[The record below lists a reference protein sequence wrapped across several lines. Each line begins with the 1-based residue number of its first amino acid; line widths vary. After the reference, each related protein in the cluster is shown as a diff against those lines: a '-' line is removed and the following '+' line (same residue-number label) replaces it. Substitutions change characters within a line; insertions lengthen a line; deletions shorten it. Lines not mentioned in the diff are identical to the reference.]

1 MKIKKSFYH
10 RKWCGCLY
18 ACECVAIVI
27 IAMMVP
33 PVVWASDMVAESRAV
48 AQLEEVVVTAT
59 RVQTPKQDVAANIT
73 VITAEDMEKMP
84 ASSAAEVLQY
94 IAGVYVEFNGGLGS
108 DATGIRIQ
116 GSEIRHVAVFQD
128 NVPLNQLANPMT
140 DLSYIPVDTIDRIEI
155 YKGAASSAWGSS
167 LGGVINIITK
177 EPERKKTFAADVRTS
192 YGEYETSKSRGT
204 VSGTKDRLGYLVS
217 MTHERSDGFIR
228 HTQYQQDAVYA
239 KINYDLGTRSRLNFI
254 YSYDKGQNEDPILN
268 YPDFWDDMDSKRT
281 YERLLFETAP
291 ADNLILTLE
300 GRHHEF
306 ENTIEDV
313 YPDHR
318 EIYNDYQDEIWG
330 TSARINWDITDA
342 NTLNLGFDGDWGE
355 YDWANYS
362 QTYETGNWAVYSN
375 DTLTIGNV
383 TFTAGIRYDDNR
395 EFDSEV
401 SPSGG
406 VVYRFP
412 WADALVRAQVSKG
425 FSAPPGAW
433 VNDPLYGNKDLEPEI
448 AVNYQLGG
456 QLRVFKRLK
465 LELNLFRADVD
476 DLIRYD
482 WETERFENIDEVR
495 RQGVEGNISA
505 NFDFGL
511 AVSFGAS
518 YVDVKDEETHEEI
531 RDIPKTMYNASAVYA
546 YKYMAHSVI
555 GKYID
560 HNSTYPETRDK
571 VFIFDYLLNVKLPFL
586 KKYGKASMFGAV
598 YNLFNSTYL
607 YREVWPKPDRWVE
620 GGVRFEF

>member
-10 RKWCGCLY
+10 RKWCDFLND
-18 ACECVAIVI
+18 CECAVLVIAII
-27 IAMMVP
+27 VP
-33 PVVWASDMVAESRAV
+33 RFVWASDIAAESRTV
-48 AQLEEVVVTAT
+48 AELEEVVVTAT

-73 VITAEDMEKMP
+73 VITSKDMDKMP

-94 IAGVYVEFNGGLGS
+94 IPGVYVEFNGGLGS
-108 DATGIRIQ
+108 DASGVRIQ

-177 EPERKKTFAADVRTS
+177 DPELKKPFGADVRTS

-204 VSGTKDRLGYLVS
+204 VSGTKDRFGYLLS
-217 MTHERSDGFIR
+217 LTHEKSDGFIH

-239 KINYDLGTRSRLNFI
+239 KINYDLGTRSRMNFV
-254 YSYDKGQNEDPILN
+254 YSYDKGRNEDPVLN
-268 YPDFWDDMDSKRT
+268 YPDFWDDMDRKRT
-281 YERLLFETAP
+281 YERLLFETSP
-291 ADNLILTLE
+291 SDNLILTVE

-306 ENTIEDV
+306 ESTIHDV
-313 YPDHR
+313 YTEHR

-330 TSARINWDITDA
+330 GSARMNWEMTDN

-355 YDWANYS
+355 YDWANYT

-375 DTLTIGNV
+375 DTLTLGNV
-383 TFTAGIRYDDNR
+383 TLSAGVRYDDNR

-412 WADALVRAQVSKG
+412 WADALVRAQVAKG
-425 FSAPPGAW
+425 FSAPPAAW
-433 VNDPLYGNKDLEPEI
+433 VHDPQYGNPDLEPEI

-456 QLRVFKRLK
+456 HVRLFTFLR
-465 LELNLFRADVD
+465 LELNLFRADVE

-482 WETERFENIDEVR
+482 WDTSRYENIDKVR

-511 AVSFGAS
+511 TVSFGGS
-518 YVDVKDEETHEEI
+518 YADVKDEETHDEI
-531 RDIPKTMYNASAVYA
+531 EDIPRTMYNVSAVYTN
-546 YKYMAHSVI
+546 KTMTHSLI

-571 VFIFDYLLNVKLPFL
+571 IFIFDYLLKVNPPFL
-586 KKYGKASMFGAV
+586 QKYGKASMFGAV

-607 YREVWPKPDRWVE
+607 YREVWPKPDRWIE
-620 GGVRFEF
+620 GGVRFEY

>member
-1 MKIKKSFYH
+1 MRRTPDHGHWHDI
-10 RKWCGCLY
+10 LT
-18 ACECVAIVI
+18 ACECVVLVI
-27 IAMMVP
+27 ALMVP
-33 PVVWASDMVAESRAV
+33 RFVWASDMAAQSRPV
-48 AQLEEVVVTAT
+48 AQLEAVVVTAT

-73 VITAEDMEKMP
+73 VITAQDMEKMP
-84 ASSAAEVLQY
+84 ASSAAQVLQY
-94 IAGVYVEFNGGLGS
+94 IPGIYVEFNGGPGS
-108 DATGIRIQ
+108 DASGIRIQ
-116 GSEIRHVAVFQD
+116 GSEIRHVAVLQD
-128 NVPLNQLANPMT
+128 NVPLNMLANPMT
-140 DLSYIPVDTIDRIEI
+140 DLSYIPVDSIDRIEV

-177 EPERKKTFAADVRTS
+177 DPDPQKPFAADVRTS

-204 VSGTKDRLGYLVS
+204 VSGTIDRLGYLVS
-217 MTHERSDGFIR
+217 TTHEQSDGFIR
-228 HTQYQQDAVYA
+228 HTKYRQDAVYA
-239 KINYDLGTRSRLNFI
+239 KINCDLGTKSRLNLI
-254 YSYDKGQNEDPILN
+254 YSYDKGQNEDPLLR
-268 YPDFWDDMDSKRT
+268 YPDFWDDMDRKRT
-281 YERLLFETAP
+281 YERVLFETAP
-291 ADNLILTLE
+291 ADNLMITLE

-306 ENTIEDV
+306 ENTIDDV

-318 EIYNDYQDEIWG
+318 EIWSDYRDEIWG
-330 TSARINWDITDA
+330 TSTRINWEITDA

-355 YDWANYS
+355 YDWVNYA
-362 QTYETGNWAVYSN
+362 QTYDTGNWAVYSN

-412 WADALVRAQVSKG
+412 WADALVRAQVARG
-425 FSAPPGAW
+425 FSAPPAAW
-433 VNDPLYGNKDLEPEI
+433 VHDPRYGSKDLEPEI

-456 QLRVFKRLK
+456 QIRVFKRLK

-476 DLIRYD
+476 DLIRYNWD
-482 WETERFENIDEVR
+482 TLRCENIDKVR

-511 AVSFGAS
+511 TLSFGGS
-518 YVDVKDEETHEEI
+518 YVSVRDEETHDVI
-531 RDIPKTMYNASAVYA
+531 RDIPKTMYNASGVYA
-546 YKYMAHSVI
+546 HKYMTHSFI

-560 HNSTYPETRDK
+560 HNSTHPETRDK
-571 VFIFDYLLNVKLPFL
+571 VFIFDYLLKLNLPFF
-586 KKYGKASMFGAV
+586 KKYGKASIFGAV

-607 YREVWPKPDRWVE
+607 YREVWPKPDRWTE

>member
-1 MKIKKSFYH
+1 MQRTTDH
-10 RKWCGCLY
+10 RHWYDTLAVCGC
-18 ACECVAIVI
+18 AAIVV
-27 IAMMVP
+27 IAVMLP
-33 PVVWASDMVAESRAV
+33 GFVWASDMADESRAV

-73 VITAEDMEKMP
+73 VITAQDMEKMP
-84 ASSAAEVLQY
+84 VSSAAEVLQY
-94 IAGVYVEFNGGLGS
+94 IPGVYVEFNGGLGS
-108 DATGIRIQ
+108 DASGIRIQ
-116 GSEIRHVAVFQD
+116 GSEIRHVAIFQD
-128 NVPLNQLANPMT
+128 NVPLNMLANPMT
-140 DLSYIPVDTIDRIEI
+140 DLSYIPVDSIDRIEI

-177 EPERKKTFAADVRTS
+177 DPECKKPFASDVRTS

-204 VSGTKDRLGYLVS
+204 VSGTMDRLGYLVS
-217 MTHERSDGFIR
+217 LTHEQSDGFIR

-239 KINYDLGTRSRLNFI
+239 KINYDLGTRSRMNFV
-254 YSYDKGQNEDPILN
+254 YDTGRNEDPVLN
-268 YPDFWDDMDSKRT
+268 WLDFWDDMDRKRT
-281 YERLLFETAP
+281 YERLLFETEP
-291 ADNLILTLE
+291 ADNLMVTLE
-300 GRHHEF
+300 GRHHKF
-306 ENTIEDV
+306 ENTIDDV

-330 TSARINWDITDA
+330 TSARINWKMTDA

-362 QTYETGNWAVYSN
+362 HTYETGNWAVYSN

-433 VNDPLYGNKDLEPEI
+433 VNDPLYGNKDLEPEV

-456 QLRVFKRLK
+456 QLRVLKFLK
-465 LELNLFRADVD
+465 LELNLFRADVE

-482 WETERFENIDEVR
+482 WDTLRFENIDKVR

-511 AVSFGAS
+511 TLSFGAS
-518 YVDVKDEETHEEI
+518 FVDVTDQETHDQI
-531 RDIPKTMYNASAVYA
+531 QDIPKTMYNASAVYT
-546 YKYMAHSVI
+546 YKSMTHSVI

-560 HNSTYPETRDK
+560 HNSTYPETEDK
-571 VFIFDYLLNVKLPFL
+571 VFIFDYLVNVNLPFL

-607 YREVWPKPDRWVE
+607 YREVWPKPDRWIE